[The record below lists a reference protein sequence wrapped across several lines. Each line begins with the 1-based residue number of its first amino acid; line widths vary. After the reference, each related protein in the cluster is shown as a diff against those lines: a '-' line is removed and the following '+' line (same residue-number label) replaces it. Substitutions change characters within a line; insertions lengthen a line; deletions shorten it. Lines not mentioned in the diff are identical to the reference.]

1 MVRSFFWI
9 VFVCLLCSCEGT
21 PYIDN
26 VVVAEVGKYKLTKPE
41 LRTALPVGLTSE
53 DSAAFV
59 KRYVRK
65 WIDERLLYTQ
75 GVKHVRNIEAL
86 EAQVEEYRCALISQT
101 YETQL
106 LESKV
111 GEVTNEECWA
121 FYESHATQLKL
132 ESAVIQGLF
141 VKIPAAAPQSDQLR
155 VWLKGLES
163 GDLENIE
170 QLESYCFQWA
180 AAYDNFFHDWIDLQ
194 VLMENLP
201 MSKSSSKELVS
212 RKGCHEAADSSYLYV
227 VFIKDYRLEGQP
239 QPYEYAL
246 GGIREILRKEKLQA
260 LREELYRSLFDEGMR
275 NGTVKF
281 YN

>member
-1 MVRSFFWI
+1 MIKNYFWI
-9 VFVCLLCSCEGT
+9 IFLCLLCSCQGT

-41 LRTALPVGLTSE
+41 LRSALPVGLTPQ

-59 KRYVRK
+59 EKYVRK

-75 GVKHVRNIEAL
+75 GIKHVRNIEAL

-111 GEVTNEECWA
+111 GEVTNDECWM
-121 FYESHATQLKL
+121 FYECHATQLKL
-132 ESAVIQGLF
+132 ESPVIQGLF
-141 VKIPAAAPQSDQLR
+141 IKIPTSAPQSDKLR
-155 VWLKGLES
+155 EWLKGLES
-163 GDLENIE
+163 GELENIE

-194 VLMENLP
+194 VLIDNIP
-201 MSKSSSKELVS
+201 GSKIAPEEFIS
-212 RKGCHEAADSSYLYV
+212 RKGRHEVADSAYMYM

-246 GGIREILRKEKLQA
+246 SGIRETLRKEKLQA
-260 LREELYRSLFDEGMR
+260 FREELYRRLFDEGMK

>member
-1 MVRSFFWI
+1 MIKKYFWI
-9 VFVCLLCSCEGT
+9 IFLCLLGACQR
-21 PYIDN
+21 PHYIDN

-41 LRTALPVGLTSE
+41 LRSALPAGLTSE
-53 DSAAFV
+53 DSVAFV
-59 KRYVRK
+59 RKYVRK

-75 GVKHVRNIEAL
+75 GIKHVRNIEAL
-86 EAQVEEYRCALISQT
+86 EEQVEEYRCALISQT

-106 LESKV
+106 LESRV
-111 GEVTNEECWA
+111 ADVTNDECWM

-132 ESAVIQGLF
+132 ELPVIQGLF
-141 VKIPAAAPQSDQLR
+141 IKIPTSAPQSDKLR
-155 VWLKGLES
+155 EWLKGLES

-194 VLMENLP
+194 LLMENIP
-201 MSKSSSKELVS
+201 ASKVIPEEFVS
-212 RKGCHEAADSSYLYV
+212 RKGRHEVADSAFMYL
-227 VFIKDYRLEGQP
+227 VFVKDYRLAGQQ

-246 GGIREILRKEKLQA
+246 NGIRETLRKEKLQA
-260 LREELYRSLFDEGMR
+260 LREELSRRLFDEGMKK
-275 NGTVKF
+275 GTVKF